1 MKQHNRISLLLVMFM
16 IGFVGVVEA
25 NMSDLFNKYSNTT
38 VDKEVDTPI
47 VVTNQEPVLTSQVD
61 DRAIT
66 IKASPFGPWVT
77 SIKERL
83 AERGVDVK
91 SYSSTDKTKF
101 VLHLNANA
109 PTGWLHK
116 CIGGGYQFDYYIA
129 ELIDSTTDKVISSVE
144 DNGYSEGCQP
154 FSGTMYTDTVNMVG
168 TVIELSEDVQ
178 NNQQSEEEVE
188 ENKPVKNWN

>member
-1 MKQHNRISLLLVMFM
+1 MKIYRKTSLIITLFLSGF
-16 IGFVGVVEA
+16 IGVAEA

-38 VDKEVDTPI
+38 VSKEIDTPT
-47 VVTNQEPVLTSQVD
+47 VDADQKSVLTSQVD
-61 DRAIT
+61 DIAIT

-83 AERGVDVK
+83 TENGVDVK
-91 SYSSTDKTKF
+91 SYSSTDKTRF

-109 PTGWLHK
+109 PTGWLHR
-116 CIGGGYQFDYYIA
+116 CFGGGYQFDYYIA

-154 FSGTMYTDTVNMVG
+154 VSGTMYTQTVNMVG
-168 TVIELSEDVQ
+168 SVIELSETPQDNTQ
-178 NNQQSEEEVE
+178 P
-188 ENKPVKNWN
+188 ENTQESKPTKNWN